1 MSSFF
6 HQAQNFVFN
15 GTIVNADK
23 DVKKSSTKDNRLE
36 CLVNNIAVGAMH
48 NSDERCDAPKC
59 HAETRV
65 AVQREIISWIT
76 GGEKDDEP
84 KKVCWMS
91 GPAGTGKTAIA
102 GSIADLCKEQG
113 LIAASFFF
121 SSFSGSRERCS
132 KRRLISTIAYQL
144 LLHDGLRGVSDH
156 IISAV
161 ERNPVVF
168 QLCLEDQLEQLV
180 IRPLQEAI
188 AQGADVAHWPK
199 VIIID
204 GLDEVEPDQQGVLRP
219 SEAQRLKDEA
229 HTQIL
234 STLMRAAKDTT
245 FPFRILVVSR
255 PEKAIRR
262 FFSSNA
268 IRDLTREVF
277 LDEKYNPDA
286 DIELFL
292 RSKFTEIRRSFDI
305 PSTWPQ
311 DGVIR
316 QLVDNASGQFIYA
329 ATVIRYVSDATNPP
343 QFQLDQVLN
352 LQTAAMEEES
362 PLATLHAL
370 YTRILNS
377 SPNSGL
383 VLRWLRVIGGGTH
396 GLPAWF
402 WRNFLEASPG
412 EAGFILS
419 NLTSLMSIPPP
430 DDRISPYRFYHK
442 SLMDFVYGVLPWP
455 LHDDSLIQLVSDRL
469 TQILKDKGLPNSA
482 SRVDRDVFLK
492 DLIRSSIF
500 TRFVPP
506 TPKVRF
512 FKGGYVD
519 HSHTFLW
526 TPNLKDDLL
535 SCDADWWIRI
545 LLSHHDRRSR
555 VEYASIANGIWSITS
570 EILSG
575 FFWEVHVHCRWYRC
589 LPICNHW
596 RSAILDVCRKHGW
609 GVPGRWS
616 LLLNRFTKWTW
627 TPFTEVHSERVMDPY
642 FIFPCGRDFQPP
654 PEITVRIPREVE
666 SQDGQLSKV
675 PGAAVF
681 PLT

>member
-132 KRRLISTIAYQL
+132 KRRLFSTIAYQL
-144 LLHDGLRGVSDH
+144 LLHDGLRDVSDH
-156 IISAV
+156 ILSAI

-188 AQGADVAHWPK
+188 ARGADVAHWPK
-199 VIIID
+199 VIVID

-219 SEAQRLKDEA
+219 SEGQRLKDEA

-245 FPFRILVVSR
+245 FPFRILIVSR
-255 PEKAIRR
+255 PEKTIRWSKFAEIRR
-262 FFSSNA
+262 F
-268 IRDLTREVF
+268 
-277 LDEKYNPDA
+277 Y
-286 DIELFL
+286 
-292 RSKFTEIRRSFDI
+292 DI

-311 DGVIR
+311 DDDIQR
-316 QLVDNASGQFIYA
+316 LVDKASGQFIYA
-329 ATVIRYVSDATNPP
+329 ATVIRYVSEAANPP
-343 QFQLDQVLN
+343 QIQLDKVLN
-352 LQTAAMEEES
+352 LQTTAAKGEN

-370 YTRILNS
+370 YTSILNS
-377 SPNSGL
+377 SPNPRL
-383 VLRWLRVIGGGTH
+383 VVKWLHIIHRGSWGGIAS
-396 GLPAWF
+396 AWF
-402 WRNFLEASPG
+402 YRNFLETSPG

-419 NLTSLMSIPPP
+419 NLTSLMSIPPL
-430 DDRISPYRFYHK
+430 DDRTSPYGFYHK
-442 SLMDFVYGVLPWP
+442 SLIDFVTLAPPRSLYVEY
-455 LHDDSLIQLVSDRL
+455 DSLIQLVSTRL
-469 TQILKDKGLPNSA
+469 IQILKDKGLSGSPSLPDQDA
-482 SRVDRDVFLK
+482 FLEN
-492 DLIRSSIF
+492 LIHSSVL
-500 TRFVPP
+500 TNFVPP
-506 TPKVRF
+506 RPRGRF
-512 FKGGYVD
+512 FVEGYR
-519 HSHTFLW
+519 SYNLPFLW
-526 TPNLKDDLL
+526 TPHSNDIDLL
-535 SCDADWWIRI
+535 SCDADWWIH
-545 LLSHHDRRSR
+545 LFLS
-555 VEYASIANGIWSITS
+555 
-570 EILSG
+570 
-575 FFWEVHVHCRWYRC
+575 RC
-589 LPICNHW
+589 DHRKTMNH
-596 RSAILDVCRKHGW
+596 SAISNGKCVIGI
-609 GVPGRWS
+609 GA
-616 LLLNRFTKWTW
+616 
-627 TPFTEVHSERVMDPY
+627 TPFAVIGEAPSSTYVENTDGLFQVDGCYSETD
-642 FIFPCGRDFQPP
+642 
-654 PEITVRIPREVE
+654 
-666 SQDGQLSKV
+666 
-675 PGAAVF
+675 
-681 PLT
+681 